1 MTAAAASRS
10 HGRRTSSCRRSLGY
24 REVMALREFGKSLT
38 DDRCLRGCGRRI
50 RRGDVGDANEILE
63 TTAYCDRAWLCPVCG
78 CHAARDQS
86 RELAKTLMAWTSQG
100 GSVALLTLTQAHT
113 TEDELGNLWDRLG
126 GGWAALVRGSGWRA
140 DREMFGLRGYVRVT
154 EIVHQALVRF
164 SPMCQGLGTPPTLGL
179 LAHRLG
185 PP

>member
-1 MTAAAASRS
+1 M
-10 HGRRTSSCRRSLGY
+10 
-24 REVMALREFGKSLT
+24 
-38 DDRCLRGCGRRI
+38 
-50 RRGDVGDANEILE
+50 
-63 TTAYCDRAWLCPVCG
+63 
-78 CHAARDQS
+78 
-86 RELAKTLMAWTSQG
+86 
-100 GSVALLTLTQAHT
+100 
-113 TEDELGNLWDRLG
+113 GNLWDRLG